1 MSGIVLLNIAWQS
14 LLFTAI
20 GWAVVRWAIRDARHR
35 AWTALLTLIL
45 AVAGPLALNSIPP
58 IESDSPTNKPQSAGW
73 QPDWKVELMPT
84 PPELS
89 KPAMGGQPAASQQT
103 EPLPPPIYSIFLPVQ
118 ALWMLGAVFMGLR
131 HLGRSIRAFAWHQRL
146 RQLTTD
152 EVELLPLVPGVAKAR
167 VFVGPGSPCVS
178 GLLRPVVAIPD
189 DALSTL
195 STPQWRA
202 VFLHEMEHLR
212 GQDTRLIWCLEW
224 LEVIFWW
231 NPFFHGLVRE
241 WSQAREEICDHTALE
256 TEGESSCYAE
266 LLLLV
271 AGWSGP
277 APCRARMASPAPVGR
292 LKSRIQA
299 ILHHVPVAHRP
310 SRWFVLGYL
319 LLSAGLLVAISGTG
333 LAEPP
338 DKRKASTSTS
348 PAPEESG
355 ELITVTYRIPTG
367 FLPVQPGESVADTV
381 YRWTGTEFRE
391 GAKAEYIE
399 DSMLFIRNTGSQ
411 HRKFSKSLDTYTSHM
426 TTRIRFET
434 KWVEIDTSEPSA
446 KGALEVISQAPA
458 SGADGI
464 ATLTAPQMAS
474 LHQSLAGKEGV
485 HLLSAPKVI
494 TISNQKAKVGVTRE
508 VDVPT
513 GDSTREQAN
522 FIGVRNE
529 LEAIIEN
536 DRLRISVVGEVRTLS
551 GIPFLEATQ
560 HISKGRLPDGS
571 TIVALHRSGVT
582 TVANGET
589 IVLPMGSTSET
600 RRIYLFVTPTIMA
613 AGEVVESTAHPTES
627 AKATTAPKM
636 PWSAMLTVRTLAIP
650 LDEALPPLEQLT
662 LQSNGT
668 SDNPPASD
676 DYALAGIFTGPQLE
690 VFLRDIQN
698 QSGADQF
705 KESKETVTA
714 QDPTRQ
720 FAASKTGESALEVT
734 TSTGAFDGQT
744 LGLVVRPPAAEGKQ
758 ALTTAVTVWDGQ
770 TVLLA
775 RRAGATDQR
784 KLSEAIFITTNLIK

>member
-1 MSGIVLLNIAWQS
+1 MSGITLLNIAWQS

-20 GWAVVRWAIRDARHR
+20 GWAMVHWAIRDARHR
-35 AWTALLTLIL
+35 AWTAVLTLFL
-45 AVAGPLALNSIPP
+45 AVAGPLALNSIPS
-58 IESDSPTNKPQSAGW
+58 IEADPLTDAPQSTGW
-73 QPDWKVELMPT
+73 QPDWKVEIMPA

-89 KPAMGGQPAASQQT
+89 KPAMGGHPTASQQS
-103 EPLPPPIYSIFLPVQ
+103 EPFPPPIYSIFLPIQ

-178 GLLRPVVAIPD
+178 GLLHPVVAIPD
-189 DALSTL
+189 DALGTL
-195 STPQWRA
+195 STSQWRA

-256 TEGESSCYAE
+256 TEGESSSYAE

-299 ILHHVPVAHRP
+299 ILHQVPVAHRP

-338 DKRKASTSTS
+338 DKHKASTSTS

-381 YRWTGTEFRE
+381 YRRTGMAFRE
-391 GAKAEYIE
+391 GAKAQFIK
-399 DSMLFIRNTGSQ
+399 DSMLFIRNTASQ
-411 HRKFSKSLDTYTSHM
+411 HKVFSKVLDSYLVPVP
-426 TTRIRFET
+426 TRIRFEL
-434 KWVEIDTSEPSA
+434 KWVEIDTTEPSA
-446 KGALEVISQAPA
+446 KGALEVISKAPA

-464 ATLTAPQMAS
+464 ATLTALQMDS
-474 LHQSLAGKEGV
+474 LHQSLAQKKGV
-485 HLLSAPKVI
+485 LMFNAPEVI

-508 VDVPT
+508 VDVPA
-513 GDSTREQAN
+513 GNSTREQAN

-529 LEAIIEN
+529 LEATIEN

-551 GIPFLEATQ
+551 GLPFLEANQ
-560 HISKGRLPDGS
+560 QVSNGHLPVGS
-571 TIVALHRSGVT
+571 TIVSLHRSGIT
-582 TVANGET
+582 TVAKGET
-589 IVLPMGSTSET
+589 IVLAMGSTSET
-600 RRIYLFVTPTIMA
+600 RQIYLFVTPTVME
-613 AGEVVESTAHPTES
+613 AGEVVESTALSNES
-627 AKATTAPKM
+627 AKATAAPKM
-636 PWSAMLTVRTLAIP
+636 PWSAILTVRTLALP
-650 LDEALPPLEQLT
+650 LDQAFPPLDPVT
-662 LQSNGT
+662 LQSNVT

-676 DYALAGIFTGPQLE
+676 DYVLAGIFTGPQLE

-698 QSGADQF
+698 QAESEQF

-720 FAASKTGESALEVT
+720 FAASKTGQSALQVT
-734 TSTGAFDGQT
+734 ASAGALDGQT

-770 TVLLA
+770 TVLFA

-784 KLSEAIFITTNLIK
+784 KLSDAIIVTTNLIK